1 MLWLRKD
8 YLNRNRKILLIL
20 KRDIWKH
27 EDNLWRLVHRQEKS
41 GKGGR
46 QRKGKEIE
54 GEAKRRGNNLN
65 SLKLLRHMIFTVTKF
80 TEEYQYLC

>member
-1 MLWLRKD
+1 MVQPATEKCLAFFKLRMLWLRKD

-20 KRDIWKH
+20 KWDIWKH
-27 EDNLWRLVHRQEKS
+27 KDNLWRLVHRQEKS

-54 GEAKRRGNNLN
+54 GEAKVREKNLN
-65 SLKLLRHMIFTVTKF
+65 YV
-80 TEEYQYLC
+80 